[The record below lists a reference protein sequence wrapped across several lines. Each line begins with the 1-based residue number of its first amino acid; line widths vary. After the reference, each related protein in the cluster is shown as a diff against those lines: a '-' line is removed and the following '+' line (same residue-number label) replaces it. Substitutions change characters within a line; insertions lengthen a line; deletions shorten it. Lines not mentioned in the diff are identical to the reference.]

1 MAPESMKVNFITEI
15 NGFYRFIQTRQLSS
29 NAKLLWFMLFCLWNA
44 AGFPDWLQVDMK
56 RMMAMI
62 QVPSRSIAERARN
75 ELINAGR
82 LRSCRGK
89 SRQPNRY
96 QFVLFGSTPATA
108 APGGAAHQTP
118 HQSAHHPHHQST
130 PQKKSD
136 TWPNQATPELPPPA
150 AATSNAASKAH
161 QTPHQTAPL
170 YKRNENKPQE
180 KKAYGQFG
188 KILLTDREL
197 AMLKDDFPDSWEDWI
212 RRVDLGKAP
221 KDYNYSNDYAAIHS
235 WHEKDEADARDKAF
249 QEMMDDWTLF
259 HD

>member
-1 MAPESMKVNFITEI
+1 MKVNFITEI

-56 RMMAMI
+56 RMMTMI
-62 QVPSRSIAERARN
+62 QANSRSTAERARN
-75 ELINAGR
+75 ELIAAGR

-96 QFVLFGSTPATA
+96 QFVLFGNPSEAA
-108 APGGAAHQTP
+108 APGLTPHHVAHQSEQHP
-118 HQSAHHPHHQST
+118 LRHPGHHKNGDNWPLLANPVPSA
-130 PQKKSD
+130 
-136 TWPNQATPELPPPA
+136 PA
-150 AATSNAASKAH
+150 IATSIDASKAY
-161 QTPHQTAPL
+161 QPPHQMAPL
-170 YKRNENKPQE
+170 YKLNETKPQE

-197 AMLKDDFPDSWEDWI
+197 AMLKEDFPDSWEDWI
-212 RRVDLGKAP
+212 RRVDLGKAR
-221 KDYNYSNDYAAIHS
+221 KNYPYTNDYAAIHS
-235 WHEKDEADARDKAF
+235 WHEKDQADARDKAF
-249 QEMMDDWTLF
+249 AEMMDDWMLF